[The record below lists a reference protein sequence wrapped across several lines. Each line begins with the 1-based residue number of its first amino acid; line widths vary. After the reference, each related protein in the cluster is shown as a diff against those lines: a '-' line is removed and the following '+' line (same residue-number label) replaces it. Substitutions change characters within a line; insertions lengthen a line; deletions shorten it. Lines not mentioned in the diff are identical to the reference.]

1 MSVTDVLDRLAT
13 NGASAAPA
21 PVPTPTPSVTE
32 EPKEPLTPAV
42 VPTEDTPAEKPEVVP
57 AEETVDETEPNLEE
71 VPETSG
77 DFTKYK
83 HLYKDNPDLRNII
96 GRERAFSELGDFST
110 VREVISRV
118 PTVEDAETLVGDAD
132 TKRELARSFREE
144 PKVFIDSLRATDQL
158 AFQKFTQKLPELLA
172 ETDLRLWQEQAR
184 AYIAPVLSNAFMIA
198 QNQQDVELAKAV
210 QMVSQALQM
219 PLGAQAPRTETN
231 PELERLRREKAE
243 RENADKT
250 QAFDSFWG
258 QTDNAIIESTVGEIE
273 KTLKAAVPQATP
285 QQLKRMVGEV
295 YSKTI
300 ETLGAQPQFTSQI
313 QTYRSNA
320 EKGRMGIADH
330 KAIVDFSLRRAKLVI
345 PKAAKDIITEWNSGI
360 IQNGKSEIEKKQ
372 AIAKTTKDA
381 GTGPQGSSAVATTP
395 AAAGPRHLKDVFK
408 DLENKILGN
417 R

>member
-1 MSVTDVLDRLAT
+1 MSVTEVIEKLSTA
-13 NGASAAPA
+13 ASAAAAAPA
-21 PVPTPTPSVTE
+21 TTPVVTE
-32 EPKEPLTPAV
+32 EPKVPVIPAEAPPKVDTPEGT
-42 VPTEDTPAEKPEVVP
+42 PTEVP
-57 AEETVDETEPNLEE
+57 AEEPGEEVEPNLEE
-71 VPETSG
+71 QPETSG
-77 DFTKYK
+77 DFARYK
-83 HLYKDNPDLRNII
+83 PLFKEHPELRNIL
-96 GRERAFSELGDFST
+96 GREKAFSELGEFSV
-110 VREVISRV
+110 VREVMTRF
-118 PTVEDAETLVGDAD
+118 PTVEDAETLVNDAD
-132 TKRELARSFREE
+132 TKREFSRSFREDQST
-144 PKVFIDSLRATDQL
+144 FISSLKESDPL
-158 AFQKFTQKLPELLA
+158 AFQQLASKLPEILA

-198 QNQQDVELAKAV
+198 QNQQDAELAKAV

-219 PLGAQAPRTETN
+219 PLGAPAPRQEAN
-231 PELERLRREKAE
+231 PELERLRREAAE
-243 RENADKT
+243 RQTADKT
-250 QAFDSFWG
+250 AAFDSFWG

-273 KTLKAAVPQATP
+273 KTLKTAVPQATP

-381 GTGPQGSSAVATTP
+381 GTGPQGTSAVSTTP
-395 AAAGPRHLKDVFK
+395 ATTGPRHLKDVFK
-408 DLENKILGN
+408 DLENKILGA

>member
-1 MSVTDVLDRLAT
+1 MSVTEVLDKLSTA
-13 NGASAAPA
+13 ASAAAAAPA
-21 PVPTPTPSVTE
+21 TTPVVTE
-32 EPKEPLTPAV
+32 EPKVPVIPAEAPPKVDTPEGT
-42 VPTEDTPAEKPEVVP
+42 PTEVP
-57 AEETVDETEPNLEE
+57 AEEPGEEVEPNLEE
-71 VPETSG
+71 QPETSG
-77 DFTKYK
+77 DFAHYK
-83 HLYKDNPDLRNII
+83 PLFKEHPELRNIL
-96 GRERAFSELGDFST
+96 GREKAFSELGEFST
-110 VREVISRV
+110 VREVMTRV
-118 PTVEDAETLVGDAD
+118 PTVEDAETLVSDAD
-132 TKRELARSFREE
+132 TKREFSRSFREDQST
-144 PKVFIDSLRATDQL
+144 FISSLKESDPL
-158 AFQKFTQKLPELLA
+158 AFQQLASKLPEILA

-184 AYIAPVLSNAFMIA
+184 AYIAPVLSNAFTIA
-198 QNQQDVELAKAV
+198 QSQQDTELAKAV

-219 PLGAQAPRTETN
+219 PLGAPAPRQEAN

-243 RENADKT
+243 RENSDKT
-250 QAFDSFWG
+250 AAFDSFWG

-273 KTLKAAVPQATP
+273 KTLKTAVPQATP

-295 YSKTI
+295 YQKTI

-381 GTGPQGSSAVATTP
+381 GTGPQGTSAVSTTP
-395 AAAGPRHLKDVFK
+395 ATTGPRHLKDVWK
-408 DLENKILGN
+408 DLENRISGA

>member
-1 MSVTDVLDRLAT
+1 MSVTEVLDKLSTA
-13 NGASAAPA
+13 ASAAAAAPA
-21 PVPTPTPSVTE
+21 TTPVVTE
-32 EPKEPLTPAV
+32 EPKVPVIPAEAPPKVDTPEGT
-42 VPTEDTPAEKPEVVP
+42 PTEVP
-57 AEETVDETEPNLEE
+57 AEEPGEEVEPNLEE
-71 VPETSG
+71 QPETSG
-77 DFTKYK
+77 DFAHYK
-83 HLYKDNPDLRNII
+83 PLFKEHPELRNIL
-96 GRERAFSELGDFST
+96 GREKAFSELGEFST
-110 VREVISRV
+110 VREVMTRF
-118 PTVEDAETLVGDAD
+118 PTVEDAETLVNDAD
-132 TKRELARSFREE
+132 TKREFSRSFREDQST
-144 PKVFIDSLRATDQL
+144 FISSLKESDPL
-158 AFQKFTQKLPELLA
+158 AFQQLASKLPEILA

-198 QNQQDVELAKAV
+198 QNQQDAELAKAV

-219 PLGAQAPRTETN
+219 PLGAPAPRQEAN
-231 PELERLRREKAE
+231 PELERLRREAAE
-243 RENADKT
+243 RQTADKT
-250 QAFDSFWG
+250 AAFDSFWG

-273 KTLKAAVPQATP
+273 KTLKTAVPQATP

-295 YSKTI
+295 YQKTI

-345 PKAAKDIITEWNSGI
+345 AKAAKDIITEWNSGI

-381 GTGPQGSSAVATTP
+381 GTGPQGTSAVSTTP
-395 AAAGPRHLKDVFK
+395 ATAGPRHLKDVWK
-408 DLENKILGN
+408 DLENRISGA

>member
-1 MSVTDVLDRLAT
+1 MSITEVLDKLSTA
-13 NGASAAPA
+13 ASAAAAAPA
-21 PVPTPTPSVTE
+21 TTPVVTE
-32 EPKEPLTPAV
+32 EPKVPVIPAEAPPKVDTPEGT
-42 VPTEDTPAEKPEVVP
+42 PTEVP
-57 AEETVDETEPNLEE
+57 AEPTEEIEPNLEE
-71 VPETSG
+71 QPETSG
-77 DFTKYK
+77 DFAHYK
-83 HLYKDNPDLRNII
+83 PLFKEHPELRNIL
-96 GRERAFSELGDFST
+96 GREKAFSELGDFST
-110 VREVISRV
+110 VREVMTRF
-118 PTVEDAETLVGDAD
+118 PTVEDAETLVNDAD
-132 TKRELARSFREE
+132 TKREFSRSFREDQST
-144 PKVFIDSLRATDQL
+144 FISSLKESDPL
-158 AFQKFTQKLPELLA
+158 AFQQLAHKLPEILA

-184 AYIAPVLSNAFMIA
+184 AYIAPVLSNAFTIA
-198 QNQQDVELAKAV
+198 QSQQDTELAKAV

-219 PLGAQAPRTETN
+219 PLGASAPRQEAN

-243 RENADKT
+243 REQSDKS

-273 KTLKAAVPQATP
+273 KTLKTAVPQATP

-295 YSKTI
+295 YQKTI

-381 GTGPQGSSAVATTP
+381 GTGPQGTSAVSTTP
-395 AAAGPRHLKDVFK
+395 ATTGPRHLKDVWK
-408 DLENKILGN
+408 DLENRISGA